1 LSRVKLSEAA
11 IERIDAT
18 IAACRQGDCYL
29 GVRDFITLG
38 RALTEDG
45 EIDDWL
51 ATSEVG
57 FVILTQTCDIVRTCV
72 VRPVVEVAP
81 LIEVDQKTLDEVVGW
96 RRPGLAFIPGLA
108 DKRLV
113 ADLDRT
119 MTVEKAVIA
128 GWDRI
133 VGLQSDD
140 EIRFFQRVLARK
152 RQRFAFPDEFTE
164 FVKPLQNR
172 LIEKHGKE
180 TSEGA
185 ALRALQEIRV
195 AASPS
200 WNSGQVHLI
209 FYFIRKDGSP
219 ESFDGRSWGEWC
231 EDWMKRLPVD
241 KYFINSEGLI
251 VDYRSMSAAEY
262 LQSDA
267 LDLERLSVS
276 D

>member
-1 LSRVKLSEAA
+1 LSRVKLSEEA
-11 IERIDAT
+11 IERIDAA

-29 GVRDFITLG
+29 GARDFVMLG

-45 EIDDWL
+45 EVDDWL

-72 VRPVVEVAP
+72 ARPVVELAP
-81 LIEVDQKTLDEVVGW
+81 LIEVDQKTLDEVIGW
-96 RRPGLAFIPGLA
+96 RRPGLAFIPALA

-113 ADLDRT
+113 ADLDRA

-133 VGLQSDD
+133 IGFQSDQ
-140 EIRFFQRVLARK
+140 EIRVFQRVLARK

-164 FVKPLQNR
+164 FVRPLQKR
-172 LIEKHGKE
+172 LVEKHGKE
-180 TSEGA
+180 SSEGA
-185 ALRALQEIRV
+185 ALRALEEIRV

-200 WNSGQVHLI
+200 WNSNQVHLI
-209 FYFIRKDGSP
+209 FYFVRKEGSP
-219 ESFDGRSWGEWC
+219 EDFDGRPWGEWC
-231 EDWMKRLPVD
+231 EDWMKRLPTD
-241 KYFINSEGLI
+241 KRFINSEGLI

-276 D
+276 N

>member
-1 LSRVKLSEAA
+1 LSRVKLSEEA
-11 IERIDAT
+11 IERIDAA

-29 GVRDFITLG
+29 GARDFVMLG

-45 EIDDWL
+45 EVDDWL

-72 VRPVVEVAP
+72 ARPVVELAP
-81 LIEVDQKTLDEVVGW
+81 LIEVDQKTLDEVIGW
-96 RRPGLAFIPGLA
+96 RRPSLAFIPALA

-113 ADLDRT
+113 ADLDRA

-133 VGLQSDD
+133 IGFQSDQ
-140 EIRFFQRVLARK
+140 EIRVFQRVLARK

-164 FVKPLQNR
+164 FVRPLQKR
-172 LIEKHGKE
+172 LVEKHGKE
-180 TSEGA
+180 SSEGA
-185 ALRALQEIRV
+185 ALRALEEIRV

-200 WNSGQVHLI
+200 WNSNQVHLI
-209 FYFIRKDGSP
+209 FYFVRKEGSP
-219 ESFDGRSWGEWC
+219 EDFDGRPWGEWC
-231 EDWMKRLPVD
+231 EDWMKRLPTD
-241 KYFINSEGLI
+241 KRFINSEGLI

-276 D
+276 N

>member
-1 LSRVKLSEAA
+1 MSRVKLSEEA
-11 IERIDAT
+11 IERIDAA

-29 GVRDFITLG
+29 GARDFVMLG

-45 EIDDWL
+45 EVDDWL

-72 VRPVVEVAP
+72 ARPVVELAP
-81 LIEVDQKTLDEVVGW
+81 LIEVDQKTLDEVIGW
-96 RRPGLAFIPGLA
+96 RRPGLAFIPALA

-113 ADLDRT
+113 ADLDRA

-133 VGLQSDD
+133 IGFQSDQ
-140 EIRFFQRVLARK
+140 EIRVFQRVLARK

-164 FVKPLQNR
+164 FVRPLQKR
-172 LIEKHGKE
+172 LVEKHGKE
-180 TSEGA
+180 SSEGA
-185 ALRALQEIRV
+185 ALRALEEIRV

-200 WNSGQVHLI
+200 WNSNQVHLI
-209 FYFIRKDGSP
+209 FYFVRKEGSP
-219 ESFDGRSWGEWC
+219 EDFDGRPWGEWC
-231 EDWMKRLPVD
+231 EDWMKRLPTD
-241 KYFINSEGLI
+241 KRFINSEGLI

-276 D
+276 N

>member
-1 LSRVKLSEAA
+1 M
-11 IERIDAT
+11 
-18 IAACRQGDCYL
+18 
-29 GVRDFITLG
+29 LG

-45 EIDDWL
+45 EVDDWL

-72 VRPVVEVAP
+72 ARPVVELAP
-81 LIEVDQKTLDEVVGW
+81 LIEVDQKTLDEVIGW
-96 RRPGLAFIPGLA
+96 RRPSLAFIPALA

-113 ADLDRT
+113 ADLDRA

-133 VGLQSDD
+133 IGFQSDQ
-140 EIRFFQRVLARK
+140 EIRVFQRVLARK

-164 FVKPLQNR
+164 FVRPLQKR
-172 LIEKHGKE
+172 LVEKHGKE
-180 TSEGA
+180 SSEGA
-185 ALRALQEIRV
+185 ALRALEEIRV

-200 WNSGQVHLI
+200 WNSNQVHLI
-209 FYFIRKDGSP
+209 FYFVRKEGSP
-219 ESFDGRSWGEWC
+219 EDFDGRPWGEWC
-231 EDWMKRLPVD
+231 EDWMKRLPTD
-241 KYFINSEGLI
+241 KRFINSEGLI

-276 D
+276 N

>member
-1 LSRVKLSEAA
+1 MSRVKLSEEA
-11 IERIDAT
+11 IERIDAA

-29 GVRDFITLG
+29 GARDFVMLG

-72 VRPVVEVAP
+72 ARPIVELAP
-81 LIEVDQKTLDEVVGW
+81 LIEVDQKTLDEVIGW
-96 RRPGLAFIPGLA
+96 RRPSLAFIPALA

-113 ADLDRT
+113 ADLDRA

-133 VGLQSDD
+133 IGFQSDQ
-140 EIRFFQRVLARK
+140 EIRVFQRVLARK

-164 FVKPLQNR
+164 FVRPLQKR
-172 LIEKHGKE
+172 LEEKHGKE
-180 TSEGA
+180 SSEGA
-185 ALRALQEIRV
+185 ALRALEEIRV

-200 WNSGQVHLI
+200 WNSNQVHLI
-209 FYFIRKDGSP
+209 FYFVRKEGSP
-219 ESFDGRSWGEWC
+219 EGFDGRPWGDWC
-231 EDWMKRLPVD
+231 EDWMKRLPID
-241 KYFINSEGLI
+241 KRFINSEGLI

-276 D
+276 N

>member
-1 LSRVKLSEAA
+1 MSRVKLSEEA
-11 IERIDAT
+11 IERIDAA

-29 GVRDFITLG
+29 GARDFVMLG

-45 EIDDWL
+45 EVDDWL

-72 VRPVVEVAP
+72 ARPVVELAP
-81 LIEVDQKTLDEVVGW
+81 LIEVDQKTLDEVIGW
-96 RRPGLAFIPGLA
+96 RRPSLAFIPALA

-113 ADLDRT
+113 ADLDRA

-133 VGLQSDD
+133 IGFQSDQ
-140 EIRFFQRVLARK
+140 EFRVFQRVLARK

-164 FVKPLQNR
+164 FVRPLQKR
-172 LIEKHGKE
+172 LVEKHGKE
-180 TSEGA
+180 SSEGA
-185 ALRALQEIRV
+185 ALRALEEIRV

-200 WNSGQVHLI
+200 WNSNQVHLI
-209 FYFIRKDGSP
+209 FYFVRKEGSP
-219 ESFDGRSWGEWC
+219 EDFDGRPWGEWC
-231 EDWMKRLPVD
+231 EDWMKRLPTD
-241 KYFINSEGLI
+241 KRFINSEGLI

-276 D
+276 N